1 MHIEGG
7 ICDMIG
13 AICRGDFGALR
24 GRIGIWSA
32 KVVNCFGLGK

>member
-13 AICRGDFGALR
+13 AIYRDNFGALR
-24 GRIGIWSA
+24 GRIGIWIA
-32 KVVNCFGLGK
+32 KVVNYFGLSK